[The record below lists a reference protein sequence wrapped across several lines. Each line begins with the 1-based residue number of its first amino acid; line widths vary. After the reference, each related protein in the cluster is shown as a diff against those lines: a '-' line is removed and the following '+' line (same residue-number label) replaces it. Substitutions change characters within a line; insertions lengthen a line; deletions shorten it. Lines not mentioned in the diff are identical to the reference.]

1 MMIEEEDVF
10 DPESVLQFSEVLKE
24 MQGIF
29 HRKVD
34 VEEDTVGKQEVLES
48 VKSLGTKI
56 SEFDD
61 NLDVF
66 LTASSSWSDPSSG
79 EAPVILQGD
88 DESVITGNHNYQ
100 DKHVKGEFESGR
112 LLEGNVHQLYDEDGE
127 TGYHSM
133 TTTSSDSSSLD
144 SISPSPT
151 TTVGNVR
158 ALTSS
163 NHFPSNATT
172 NNSTPLLH
180 LPDKL
185 LVAHLLPLLGPRDL
199 VRLSASCRRLQRLCW
214 SILSTSSPAH
224 TQKSSMS

>member
-1 MMIEEEDVF
+1 MIEEEDVF

-34 VEEDTVGKQEVLES
+34 VEEDTAGKQEILVR

-61 NLDVF
+61 NLEVF
-66 LTASSSWSDPSSG
+66 LTASPSWSDPSSR
-79 EAPVILQGD
+79 EAPVILQGE
-88 DESVITGNHNYQ
+88 DESVISGNHNYQ
-100 DKHVKGEFESGR
+100 DEHVKGEFESGR
-112 LLEGNVHQLYDEDGE
+112 LLEGNDHQLYDEDGE

-172 NNSTPLLH
+172 NNFTPPLLH

-214 SILSTSSPAH
+214 LTLSTSPAH
-224 TQKSSMS
+224 PQKSSMS